1 VRRNENLLIVDRASA
16 NRKLDYASTPGSH
29 SADRIATRSFRI
41 GLAMIVG
48 VILLVTVTVSAAE
61 SGSEGLAVLVAG
73 WGLLLFGSVWGI
85 VEGIRAVGTDASR
98 MRHAKMG
105 LALNIIAVL
114 IVGMVVA
121 FAVFMASALKAMD
134 H

>member
-1 VRRNENLLIVDRASA
+1 LERASA

-48 VILLVTVTVSAAE
+48 VVLLIVVTLAAAE
-61 SGSEGLAVLVAG
+61 SGSEGLPVLVAG
-73 WGLLLFGSVWGI
+73 WGLLLCGSVWGI
-85 VEGIRAVGTDASR
+85 VEGVRAVGTDTSR

-105 LALNIIAVL
+105 LALNIIVVL
-114 IVGMVVA
+114 IVGLIAA
-121 FAVFMASALKAMD
+121 FAMFMVSALKAMD